1 MMQMINLTN
10 KRILLGVTGG
20 IAAYK
25 SAELVRRLREQGA
38 EVRVV
43 MTRGACEFIT
53 PLTMQ
58 ALSGR
63 EVHTE
68 LLDHAAE
75 SGQGGGMGHIEL
87 ARWSD
92 VVLVAPASA
101 NFIARLAHGL
111 ADDLLSTLCLAT
123 TAPVVVAPAM
133 NQQMWMNIATQENI
147 ATLGQREIKIVGP
160 AEGSQACGE
169 IGPGRMLEPEQLVLE
184 TSQLFSTGILAD
196 LKIVVTAG
204 PTREAIDPVRY
215 ITNHSSG
222 QMGYAVARAA
232 AEAGA
237 DVTLVSGPVSIEPP
251 RQVRHISVETAG
263 QMRDAVMS
271 DIITSDIFVAAA
283 AVADYRCADIAEQK
297 IKKKSEDLQLLLQ
310 KNPDILAE
318 VASLPQGPFTVGFA
332 AETENLLDNA
342 RSKLQNKKL
351 DMIAANQVGEG
362 LGFNTDENELQ
373 VFWQAG
379 DWTQENRA
387 QNNQAGEDQILKHQT
402 LERAPKEKLA
412 RHLIKVIAKHYYEKN
427 SAQKNTTQAH

>member
-1 MMQMINLTN
+1 MMQMNNLTN

-68 LLDHAAE
+68 LLDHVAE

-87 ARWSD
+87 ARWCD

-101 NFIARLAHGL
+101 NFIARLSHGM

-123 TAPVVVAPAM
+123 TAPVVIAPAM

-147 ATLGQREIKIVGP
+147 ATLGQREIRIAGP
-160 AEGSQACGE
+160 AEGEQACGE
-169 IGPGRMLEPEQLVLE
+169 IGPGRMLEPEQLILE

-251 RQVRHISVETAG
+251 RQVRHISVDTAD

-283 AVADYRCADIAEQK
+283 AVADYRCADVAEQK

-342 RSKLQNKKL
+342 RIKLQNKKL

-379 DWTQENRA
+379 EQG
-387 QNNQAGEDQILKHQT
+387 QNNQTGKNQTRENQTIKHQT

-412 RHLIKVIAKHYYEKN
+412 RHLIKVIANHYYEKY
-427 SAQKNTTQAH
+427 SAQTH